1 MEDTDFV
8 VYGFLRED
16 RGSFYYIGKGRP
28 YRAYQKGKRTIPHP
42 GCQSRVVI
50 LYQNITEER
59 ALENEKKLISLMGR
73 IGVDE
78 GGVLRNIC
86 PGGEGVSQKHSSKLK
101 QERYLYRHQ
110 KLLKKRKNWFHC
122 VFGEVKNLTPRELSN
137 MYPEQSLDVYSL
149 NKVAKGKKDC
159 YKGWVLSNSGKTSYV
174 ARMISADWYHPEHGV
189 ARDVTIREL
198 SRRFS
203 FQDLKIKPL
212 RQILRGKGFSHKGWT
227 LLKNKGLSAREVKG
241 KKYDWYHPE
250 HGVVKNKSAYFISKT
265 FDAEGGKLGE
275 VARGKK
281 MYHKGWRLLENK
293 DIRLTNEAK
302 LINWEHPSYGV
313 VRNCSAGQLSRM
325 YPDQGLR
332 ATCLG
337 KVARSQYKS
346 YKGWVLEGNLVAK
359 QPEPVANWYNPEY
372 GSFFS
377 KTPSEMAKVDKRAV
391 VRPHMFMEM
400 FSGKSRSLRGWV
412 LLKKCA
418 KVENKLPQRAY
429 KPVES
434 RLVKPPKKSMRSK
447 TLTKTLAISPQIH
460 ERLSEIKDKHHLRTY
475 DDVLKFLLG
484 DFEPLK

>member
-28 YRAYQKGKRTIPHP
+28 YRAYQRGKRTIPHP

-73 IGVDE
+73 IGIDE

-86 PGGEGVSQKHSSKLK
+86 PGGGGVSQKHSSKLK
-101 QERYLYRHQ
+101 NKRYLYRQ
-110 KLLKKRKNWFHC
+110 QRLLKKRKNWFHC
-122 VFGEVKNLTPRELSN
+122 VSGEVKNLTPRELSN
-137 MYPEQSLDVYSL
+137 MFPEQYLDISIL
-149 NKVAKGKKDC
+149 SKVAKGVKGS
-159 YKGWVLSNSGKTSYV
+159 YKGWVLSNSGKTPYV
-174 ARMISADWYHPEHGV
+174 LHVPVADWYHPEHGV
-189 ARDVTIREL
+189 VRNVTIREL
-198 SRRFS
+198 STRFS
-203 FQDLKIKPL
+203 FQNLKIGAL
-212 RQILRGKGFSHKGWT
+212 HQVLRGKNFSHKGWT
-227 LLKNKGLSAREVKG
+227 LLKNRGLSAREVRS

-250 HGVVKNKSAYFISKT
+250 HGVIKNKSVYFISKM
-265 FDAEGGKLGE
+265 FDAKSEKLGE
-275 VARGKK
+275 VARERKI
-281 MYHKGWRLLENK
+281 YHRGWRLLENR
-293 DIRLTNEAK
+293 DVRPANQAK
-302 LINWEHPSYGV
+302 LINWEHPSHGI

-325 YPDQGLR
+325 FPDQGLR
-332 ATCLG
+332 ETCLRR
-337 KVARSQYKS
+337 VARLEKKS
-346 YKGWVLEGNLVAK
+346 YKGWVLEGNLVVK
-359 QPEPVANWYNPEY
+359 QPEPIGNWYNPEY
-372 GSFFS
+372 GSFFG

-391 VRPHMFMEM
+391 VRPHMFMKM
-400 FSGKSRSLRGWV
+400 FNGKSKSLRGWV

-418 KVENKLPQRAY
+418 KVKTNPLQRAY

-475 DDVLKFLLG
+475 DDVIKFLLG